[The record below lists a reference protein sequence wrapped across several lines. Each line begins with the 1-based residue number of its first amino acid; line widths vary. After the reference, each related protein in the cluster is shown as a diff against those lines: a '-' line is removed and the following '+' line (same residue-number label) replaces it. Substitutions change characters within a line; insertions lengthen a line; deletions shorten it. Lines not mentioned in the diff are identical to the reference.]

1 MAYHFFAM
9 VSRMKY
15 IDRWALMRNTRQEN
29 LTEHSHEVAVI
40 AHALAVLRNRRF
52 GGHVD
57 AARAA
62 LLGLYHDLPETLT
75 GDLPTPVK
83 YHNPEI
89 RAAYQAVENSACS
102 KLTSMLPEDLRP
114 DYEPFF
120 FPAQVDAPLWPLV
133 KAADKI
139 SALAQCMEEE
149 KAGNREFIR
158 AKSALLASIHA
169 MRLPEAEC
177 FLAEFLP
184 GYALT
189 LDELE

>member
-89 RAAYQAVENSACS
+89 RCRR
-102 KLTSMLPEDLRP
+102 TSGRITNRSSFQLKWTHRSGRSLRRR
-114 DYEPFF
+114 
-120 FPAQVDAPLWPLV
+120 
-133 KAADKI
+133 I
-139 SALAQCMEEE
+139 
-149 KAGNREFIR
+149 
-158 AKSALLASIHA
+158 KSARLQNAWKRKRPATGNSSAQKARCLPPFTRCGCRRQSASLQNFCPA
-169 MRLPEAEC
+169 MR
-177 FLAEFLP
+177 
-184 GYALT
+184 
-189 LDELE
+189 

>member
-62 LLGLYHDLPETLT
+62 LWASTMTCLKRSRATFPPQSNIIILKFGPPTRRWRILPAR
-75 GDLPTPVK
+75 
-83 YHNPEI
+83 N
-89 RAAYQAVENSACS
+89 
-102 KLTSMLPEDLRP
+102 
-114 DYEPFF
+114 
-120 FPAQVDAPLWPLV
+120 
-133 KAADKI
+133 
-139 SALAQCMEEE
+139 
-149 KAGNREFIR
+149 
-158 AKSALLASIHA
+158 
-169 MRLPEAEC
+169 
-177 FLAEFLP
+177 
-184 GYALT
+184 
-189 LDELE
+189 

>member
-1 MAYHFFAM
+1 MACHFFAM

-15 IDRWALMRNTRQEN
+15 IDRWALMRNTQQEN
-29 LTEHSHEVAVI
+29 ITEHAHEVAVI

-52 GGHVD
+52 GGRAD

-83 YHNPEI
+83 YHSPEI
-89 RAAYQAVENSACS
+89 HAAYRAVEDSACARLV
-102 KLTSMLPEDLRP
+102 KMLPEDMRP
-114 DYEPFF
+114 DYESFF
-120 FPAQVDAPLWPLV
+120 FPKEEDAQLWTLV

-139 SALAQCMEEE
+139 SALAKCMEEE
-149 KAGNREFIR
+149 KAGNREFSR
-158 AKSALLASIHA
+158 AKGALLQAVHA
-169 MRLPEAEC
+169 MELPEAEC
-177 FLAEFLP
+177 FLKEFLP

-189 LDELE
+189 LDDLE

>member
-89 RAAYQAVENSACS
+89 RAAYQAVEDSACS
-102 KLTSMLPEDLRP
+102 KLTLSL
-114 DYEPFF
+114 
-120 FPAQVDAPLWPLV
+120 
-133 KAADKI
+133 
-139 SALAQCMEEE
+139 
-149 KAGNREFIR
+149 
-158 AKSALLASIHA
+158 IHI
-169 MRLPEAEC
+169 
-177 FLAEFLP
+177 
-184 GYALT
+184 
-189 LDELE
+189 

>member
-29 LTEHSHEVAVI
+29 ITEHAHEVAVI

-52 GGHVD
+52 GGQAD

-83 YHNPEI
+83 YHSPEI
-89 RAAYQAVENSACS
+89 RAAYRAVEDSACTR
-102 KLTSMLPEDLRP
+102 LTAMLPGDLRP

-120 FPAQVDAPLWPLV
+120 FPAQEDAELWPLV

-139 SALAQCMEEE
+139 SALAKCMEEE

-158 AKSALLASIHA
+158 AKDALLQAVRA
-169 MRLPEAEC
+169 MELPEAEC
-177 FLAEFLP
+177 FLKEFLP

>member
-52 GGHVD
+52 DGHVD
-57 AARAA
+57 AARVA

-83 YHNPEI
+83 YHNSAI
-89 RAAYQAVENSACS
+89 RAAYQAVELS
-102 KLTSMLPEDLRP
+102 L
-114 DYEPFF
+114 
-120 FPAQVDAPLWPLV
+120 
-133 KAADKI
+133 
-139 SALAQCMEEE
+139 
-149 KAGNREFIR
+149 
-158 AKSALLASIHA
+158 IHI
-169 MRLPEAEC
+169 
-177 FLAEFLP
+177 
-184 GYALT
+184 
-189 LDELE
+189 

>member
-75 GDLPTPVK
+75 GDG
-83 YHNPEI
+83 YDS
-89 RAAYQAVENSACS
+89 Y
-102 KLTSMLPEDLRP
+102 PEDLPGRK
-114 DYEPFF
+114 
-120 FPAQVDAPLWPLV
+120 V
-133 KAADKI
+133 
-139 SALAQCMEEE
+139 
-149 KAGNREFIR
+149 
-158 AKSALLASIHA
+158 
-169 MRLPEAEC
+169 AEYRI
-177 FLAEFLP
+177 A
-184 GYALT
+184 
-189 LDELE
+189 

>member
-89 RAAYQAVENSACS
+89 RAAYQAVEDSACS

-139 SALAQCMEEE
+139 SALAKCMEEE
-149 KAGNREFIR
+149 KAGQPGIHPRKKRVACLHSRDAAAGGRVLPCRI
-158 AKSALLASIHA
+158 SA
-169 MRLPEAEC
+169 RLCAN
-177 FLAEFLP
+177 A
-184 GYALT
+184 G
-189 LDELE
+189 

>member
-1 MAYHFFAM
+1 MRWPS
-9 VSRMKY
+9 SRTRLRCYATAALAGM
-15 IDRWALMRNTRQEN
+15 LMRPVQ
-29 LTEHSHEVAVI
+29 
-40 AHALAVLRNRRF
+40 RF
-52 GGHVD
+52 W
-57 AARAA
+57 ASTMTCLKRSRATFPPQSNIII
-62 LLGLYHDLPETLT
+62 LKFG
-75 GDLPTPVK
+75 
-83 YHNPEI
+83 
-89 RAAYQAVENSACS
+89 AAYQAVENSACS

-139 SALAQCMEEE
+139 SALAKCMEEE

>member
-75 GDLPTPVK
+75 GDLPTQSNIIILKFGP
-83 YHNPEI
+83 PTRRWRI
-89 RAAYQAVENSACS
+89 
-102 KLTSMLPEDLRP
+102 LPAR
-114 DYEPFF
+114 
-120 FPAQVDAPLWPLV
+120 
-133 KAADKI
+133 
-139 SALAQCMEEE
+139 
-149 KAGNREFIR
+149 N
-158 AKSALLASIHA
+158 
-169 MRLPEAEC
+169 
-177 FLAEFLP
+177 
-184 GYALT
+184 
-189 LDELE
+189 